1 MFDFNKVIVGL
12 LWLALCYLGYQGPIL
27 AAWLGWNEVNEVYFL
42 VGSVGWMPISGSIT
56 NFRTKTTIFPV
67 RCLNPSFLLLK
78 SPFHRPNQQSTA
90 QSALSERP
98 QRAAHMLP
106 GVWGCGTG
114 VIREEQTLPGTSG
127 TSGTSGDDRKK
138 NLGNKMVDPAK
149 WVERFLSTKHD
160 YFQAPCEFEILD
172 GVRIRTDWTSEWCNK
187 LEHLLEL
194 SIQMWGVLITWQAFQ
209 DFEKFFCHIYGE
221 IRWVHTCLR
230 QWSSVQIKAKRHSHL
245 ISLLR

>member
-1 MFDFNKVIVGL
+1 MHLLPFPWDNSIFQTSVSFFRVFLYMFDSNKVIVGL
-12 LWLALCYLGYQGPIL
+12 LWLALCYLGLPGAHPGCL
-27 AAWLGWNEVNEVYFL
+27 ARYEVYFL

-78 SPFHRPNQQSTA
+78 SPVHRPNQQSTA

-127 TSGTSGDDRKK
+127 TSGDDRKK
-138 NLGNKMVDPAK
+138 NWGIK
-149 WVERFLSTKHD
+149 WLTLPSGSKDSCPLNMTISRLHVNL
-160 YFQAPCEFEILD
+160 
-172 GVRIRTDWTSEWCNK
+172 
-187 LEHLLEL
+187 
-194 SIQMWGVLITWQAFQ
+194 
-209 DFEKFFCHIYGE
+209 KFGMG
-221 IRWVHTCLR
+221 
-230 QWSSVQIKAKRHSHL
+230 
-245 ISLLR
+245 